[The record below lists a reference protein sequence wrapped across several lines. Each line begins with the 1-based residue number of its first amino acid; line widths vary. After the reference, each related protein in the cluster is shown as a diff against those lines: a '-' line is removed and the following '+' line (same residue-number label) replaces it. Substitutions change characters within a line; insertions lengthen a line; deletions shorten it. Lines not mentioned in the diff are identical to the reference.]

1 MTFNNISFYKGTN
14 SQLEQQIL
22 FRKWSEVAGENWR
35 YWDNYTNAFEIA
47 DWNNVLIKSRDSR
60 YIVNAG
66 EVYKNYVGT
75 NKYIL
80 DDNEGIYIETD
91 YLKVFKDAVWQSSV
105 STVA

>member
-14 SQLEQQIL
+14 SQLEQQVL
-22 FRKWSEVAGENWR
+22 FRTWAEVDGQNWNV
-35 YWDNYTNAFEIA
+35 WDNSNW
-47 DWNNVLIKSRDSR
+47 DSVLVKSRDSR

-75 NKYIL
+75 NKIII
-80 DDNEGIYIETD
+80 DDDEGIYIETD
-91 YLKVFKDAVWQSSV
+91 YLKVFKDVIWQSST